1 MFWIYSA
8 ILKEHEAP
16 ATLHIDR
23 SLLLLQKGARY
34 LKLKIQSKTWA
45 YREEPERKKN
55 KNQEEDKPQCRLCRA
70 GGDSLSHTD
79 SSKSDNTIIMLLFK
93 EDPLF

>member
-16 ATLHIDR
+16 AALYIDR

-45 YREEPERKKN
+45 Y
-55 KNQEEDKPQCRLCRA
+55 QEELEAKKKKKIRRRINHSA
-70 GGDSLSHTD
+70 H
-79 SSKSDNTIIMLLFK
+79 
-93 EDPLF
+93 